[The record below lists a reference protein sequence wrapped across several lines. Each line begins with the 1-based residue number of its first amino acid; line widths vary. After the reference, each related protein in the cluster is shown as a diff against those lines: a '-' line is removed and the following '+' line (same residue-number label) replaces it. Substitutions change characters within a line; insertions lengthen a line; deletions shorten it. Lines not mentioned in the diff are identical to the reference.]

1 MISECAN
8 PQCRAPFDYR
18 GGHYFRFHKVQQ
30 PGEQR
35 PNTHCVQHFW
45 LCHGCSA
52 EYTLNYQADRG
63 VFLLRQPEISN
74 KREACC
80 FVAAA

>member
-18 GGHYFRFHKVQQ
+18 SGHYFRFHKVQRT
-30 PGEQR
+30 GEQR
-35 PNTHCVQHFW
+35 PNTHGVQHFW
-45 LCHGCSA
+45 LCHACST
-52 EYTLNYQADRG
+52 EHTLNYHTDRG
-63 VFLLRQPEISN
+63 VFLLRQAEIPN
-74 KREACC
+74 KRETCC